1 MQIRAEES
9 RQAYFKKV
17 MSQSPLYEGSILTA
31 AVQSSTNGFP
41 TVNGN
46 GSYSRRNS
54 GIDAGSAA
62 AAALYSSADGDCSDC
77 VVKAATAAL
86 QAHAVLA
93 TSRDVH
99 SRCVVLSLL
108 HCADCC

>member
-1 MQIRAEES
+1 
-9 RQAYFKKV
+9 

-31 AVQSSTNGFP
+31 AVQSSSNGFA

-46 GSYSRRNS
+46 GSNSRRNS

-62 AAALYSSADGDCSDC
+62 AAALYSSTDGSDC

-93 TSRDVH
+93 TGREVH
-99 SRCVVLSLL
+99 SRYVLFTAYDNTDIEAAL
-108 HCADCC
+108 C

>member
-1 MQIRAEES
+1 
-9 RQAYFKKV
+9 

-46 GSYSRRNS
+46 GSNSRRNS
-54 GIDAGSAA
+54 GIDAGSA

-99 SRCVVLSLL
+99 SRYSVLLVTTLRRLL
-108 HCADCC
+108 LINNYNMVECCQSSCR